1 MATSSRDNEEIFD
14 ADFLDRLRALFLRLR
29 KRRQLRKKGIQ
40 STQSTGFTREFKD
53 YRHYTPDDDYRA
65 IDWMLYARLE
75 RLYIRLYEEI
85 QEFHIHVLIDTS
97 ASMQTPFPEKRLIA
111 LKLAVALSYL
121 GLVGQH
127 RVSLYQMG
135 ERVIEG
141 LPPQKGQGNI
151 QRIID
156 YARRLEFGGLTD
168 LERCFTE
175 FRPSRRRYGILFVL
189 SDLYGR
195 GVDETSEAV
204 RLAATWP
211 GETHFI
217 HIFHP
222 WEQHPDLDG
231 EIELIDVETQEH
243 RRLWFTRRD
252 RRKYEERFELFLKEI
267 EHSCK
272 SRQIDYQRWRTDL
285 PFEEPFLELLSRGS
299 ALASGS

>member
-29 KRRQLRKKGIQ
+29 KRRQLKKKGIQ